1 MFDLTYEDLLDGG
14 FSDDELDDMLI
25 NADMDKLGELDGAI
39 CNVMNS
45 HDETPDEV
53 VVRPVREHKADEYI
67 VRAVPDDDW
76 SE

>member
-25 NADMDKLGELDGAI
+25 NADMDKLGIELEGAL
-39 CNVMNS
+39 CNVLNK
-45 HDETPDEV
+45 HDETADEV

-67 VRAVPDDDW
+67 VRAM
-76 SE
+76 